1 MMDYKKFT
9 AQIEK
14 EVAQTTAER
23 EALENKVSEAQ
34 KEAAAAE
41 EKCNQIAQGDDVDAY
56 LTAKTA
62 AAQAAERADF
72 YSMKLNSKKRYVY
85 TLEQLYNAREKL
97 SNSYGE
103 EQDELEKAMKESLD
117 ALQKKLLPLVQKF
130 ADHRAAGNSALR
142 KMATL
147 TDPTDSNNNGMQANI
162 VGIEGYYNTNN
173 DIEKLLKV
181 IDAILNDKRYI
192 TVNF

>member
-14 EVAQTTAER
+14 EVAQATAER
-23 EALENKVSEAQ
+23 DALENKVSEAQ
-34 KEAAAAE
+34 RAAAAAE

-62 AAQAAERADF
+62 AAQAAEKADF
-72 YSMKLNSKKRYVY
+72 YSMKLTNNKRYVY
-85 TLEQLYNAREKL
+85 TLEQLYTAREEL
-97 SNSYGE
+97 SNSYRE

-142 KMATL
+142 KMATV